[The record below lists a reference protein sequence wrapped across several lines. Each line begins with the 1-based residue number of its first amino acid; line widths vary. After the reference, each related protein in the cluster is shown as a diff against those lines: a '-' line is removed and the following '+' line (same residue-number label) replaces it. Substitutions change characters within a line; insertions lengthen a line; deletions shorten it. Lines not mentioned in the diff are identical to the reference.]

1 MGISAAGIVARE
13 ARPTR
18 QSMAKREIT
27 TTIGSSTLELSSG
40 IMWASGGS
48 MSSIR
53 STMVLLREPTG
64 FDSTLPKGACIS
76 LWAT

>member
-13 ARPTR
+13 ARPIR
-18 QSMAKREIT
+18 QSMAKRAIT
-27 TTIGSSTLELSSG
+27 TTMGSSTLELNSG